1 MNLLM
6 NYNSHYTDEKI
17 SNRIAKHIFETY
29 EELWNSNTTQVQNIF
44 CIPRFKDIGTLAD
57 TVWVGHFDKAS

>member
-6 NYNSHYTDEKI
+6 NCNSHYTDEKI
-17 SNRIAKHIFETY
+17 SNKIAKYIFETY

-44 CIPRFKDIGTLAD
+44 CIPRFKDIDTLAD